1 MNAAGAEDIVEWP
14 RADGE
19 LVKGCWLTCET
30 VLRPSGLARRRSWR
44 CEPLWARMVRDMP
57 RCAVVSLYVGGEK
70 VSLKAFTVLAE
81 IDGSLVDVQSWKALP
96 EEEALVRVVPIGLSH
111 TWRSFPTASFTALAS
126 QTTSK
131 GSKGRKRSGTGPNG
145 WDGKNPIA
153 VALVRAHSR
162 TGATRAALLEA
173 LSTGVMDE
181 KDLQAVALVKD
192 PGLRLSALGQV
203 ALTQVQLRKLARS
216 SEPHLRAV
224 AAATLRDVKAREV
237 LMTDPDPMV
246 RGALVRN
253 VWMTKAELR
262 VMESDAAVAL
272 DLAGN
277 MNARAEFLTLRMLE
291 GGLFAQIAVMNP
303 QMREYAS
310 ALLSSGS
317 VLAPYAACNPG
328 VDVARAMYA
337 AESNIA
343 VAKGLARNVPALSR
357 MSSSDALKLISALR
371 RAGDLSGVIS
381 VTHHVTLSAE
391 HQNEL
396 MLDTVLRD
404 AALVGLAG
412 NVAIEPEIAEMVLI
426 EASVMYEPDQRAAL
440 VALAGNESVP
450 SEVLNAMTVDDA
462 MVAFALKDNEQAS
475 SSARKHALAKV
486 RRVRRLGQAAITE
499 SLLQNS
505 TRAATETAPR
515 VVPAL
520 YSDVLRPLAV
530 VLTSEEN
537 VGARIEMPKD
547 SGVSAWGGEVLEVRI
562 ETSGRA
568 VWSSLV
574 LRVNERRA
582 RAAAGVNA
590 LLDPVGV
597 MIQTPDGERFALLEP
612 LGSRTGADAPEVE
625 ATVTAEVETF
635 GGMLVRQVKRMAT
648 PKLFERAAMMALPAP
663 VPTAVKGAKQV
674 AQLSSALSGEA
685 RGADRV
691 AMIPLDLSDG
701 TNRLVLQ
708 AAGVERRD
716 AVKAAM
722 NHARVLMAAGVMSEH
737 ECAAVLETLEEL
749 QLTASSV
756 TDRHHWAWQ
765 AREKLRFTAGQRQVI
780 QDILNGD
787 GPVEF

>member
-1 MNAAGAEDIVEWP
+1 
-14 RADGE
+14 
-19 LVKGCWLTCET
+19 
-30 VLRPSGLARRRSWR
+30 
-44 CEPLWARMVRDMP
+44 MP

-81 IDGSLVDVQSWKALP
+81 VDGAVVDVQSWKALS
-96 EEEALVRVVPIGLSH
+96 EDESLVRVVPIGLAH
-111 TWRSFPTASFTALAS
+111 TWRSFPTASFTVLAS
-126 QTTSK
+126 QSTAK
-131 GSKGRKRSGTGPNG
+131 GSKGRKRSSTGPNG

-173 LSTGVMDE
+173 LATGVMDE
-181 KDLQAVALVKD
+181 RDLQAVALVKD
-192 PGLRLSALGQV
+192 PGLRLAALGQA
-203 ALTQVQLRKLARS
+203 ALTQVQLRKLAKSR
-216 SEPHLRAV
+216 EPHLRAV

-237 LMTDPDPMV
+237 LMSDPDPMV

-262 VMESDAAVAL
+262 IMEKDPAVAL

-317 VLAPYAACNPG
+317 VLTPYAACNPG

-337 AESNIA
+337 AETHVA

-357 MSSSDALKLISALR
+357 MSSGDAMRLIAVLR
-371 RAGDLSGVIS
+371 QAGDLSGVMS
-381 VTHHVTLSAE
+381 VARNVTMSAE
-391 HQNEL
+391 HQNDL
-396 MLDTVLRD
+396 MDDTVLRD

-412 NVAIEPEIAEMVLI
+412 NVAIEPEIAEMVLVD
-426 EASVMYEPDQRAAL
+426 APVMYEPDQRAAL
-440 VALAGNESVP
+440 VALAGNESAP
-450 SEVLNAMTVDDA
+450 SEVLNAIAVDDA

-486 RRVRRLGQAAITE
+486 RRVRRLAQASISE

-505 TRAATETAPR
+505 SRMVVEAAPR

-520 YSDVLRPLAV
+520 YSDVVRPLAV
-530 VLTSEEN
+530 VLASDEN

-574 LRVNERRA
+574 LRVNERKA

-597 MIQTPDGERFALLEP
+597 LIQTPDGERFTLLEP
-612 LGSRTGADAPEVE
+612 LGSSTGADAPEAE
-625 ATVTAEVETF
+625 ASVTSEVETF
-635 GGMLVRQVKRMAT
+635 GGMLVRQVKRMVT
-648 PKLFERAAMMALPAP
+648 PKMFERAAMMALPAP
-663 VPTAVKGAKQV
+663 VPTAVKGAKQA

-691 AMIPLDLSDG
+691 ATIQVDLSDG

-722 NHARVLMAAGVMSEH
+722 NHARVLMAAGVMAEH
-737 ECAAVLETLEEL
+737 ECTAVLETFEQL
-749 QLTASSV
+749 QLTASAV
-756 TDRHHWAWQ
+756 TDRRHWAWQ

-787 GPVEF
+787 GPLEF